1 MDDATEE
8 LVPAIAALALHDLES
23 KLATARELD
32 AYPDILAQGDAR
44 VAELIQ
50 RNLDADSA
58 LVAATADNNI
68 PVLEAAIVEAES
80 LNGGT
85 ISLTDIQAGKI
96 RLFDLNRR
104 GEARAELEAA
114 VADVNMEI
122 LVSKL
127 ARATDLGVDATV
139 LAQASARVRELA
151 QMMEDSVEALTQ
163 AIAGNDEALLQANL
177 DEAQRLFAASS
188 ELIDSANVRLAA
200 LELRGEAKTDLLSS
214 MVGVDRANVIVKL
227 ARARDLGV
235 DAPTL
240 QQGDDRVTELQEMMD
255 ASVNELQA
263 SILTRDSTLIG
274 SNLRESNRLFAADQ
288 DLNDSADARL
298 AHLAISEGAEGELI
312 PVLAGV
318 DLALV
323 RSKLA
328 NARTLDANP
337 EALALAEAR
346 IVGIQALMANA
357 THVLAA
363 AVAAEHDG
371 SVKASTELRMAI
383 DEVNRL
389 HCVRDWEPITQ
400 ETMDEAQARYTQLLD
415 IDNATEELTGVLDS
429 EDMHLIIVALQ
440 RARTVGV
447 VQSAIDKGEDQA
459 SVVRILMRDAR
470 QLMVDLTEEDDADAL
485 QAALDEVLR
494 LRAASPR
501 RIQSAQEKIALL
513 RR

>member
-1 MDDATEE
+1 LRWCD
-8 LVPAIAALALHDLES
+8 P
-23 KLATARELD
+23 
-32 AYPDILAQGDAR
+32 
-44 VAELIQ
+44 
-50 RNLDADSA
+50 
-58 LVAATADNNI
+58 
-68 PVLEAAIVEAES
+68 S
-80 LNGGT
+80 L
-85 ISLTDIQAGKI
+85 Q
-96 RLFDLNRR
+96 
-104 GEARAELEAA
+104 
-114 VADVNMEI
+114 
-122 LVSKL
+122 
-127 ARATDLGVDATV
+127 
-139 LAQASARVRELA
+139 
-151 QMMEDSVEALTQ
+151 
-163 AIAGNDEALLQANL
+163 
-177 DEAQRLFAASS
+177 
-188 ELIDSANVRLAA
+188 
-200 LELRGEAKTDLLSS
+200 
-214 MVGVDRANVIVKL
+214 
-227 ARARDLGV
+227 
-235 DAPTL
+235 
-240 QQGDDRVTELQEMMD
+240 
-255 ASVNELQA
+255 
-263 SILTRDSTLIG
+263 
-274 SNLRESNRLFAADQ
+274 
-288 DLNDSADARL
+288 
-298 AHLAISEGAEGELI
+298 
-312 PVLAGV
+312 
-318 DLALV
+318 
-323 RSKLA
+323 

-346 IVGIQALMANA
+346 IVEIQALMANA

-371 SVKASTELRMAI
+371 SLKVSFELKRAI

-447 VQSAIDKGEDQA
+447 VQGAIDKAEDQA